1 MRQLFWRIFALTWAA
16 SVTLILAI
24 AWITSNNFENEK
36 IPGLG
41 ITRLESV
48 LNEHLR
54 RANRVLRDDGIVGL
68 KAMLG
73 ESLDF
78 GRVSIWVL
86 DAEHHDLAGRTVP
99 PEVLAATI
107 APVAD
112 AQGLSANRMRLR
124 NLTAADGTHYT
135 AVARFQGSRVLRT
148 LYRHPATFWA
158 HVGIAMAISACIS
171 LLLAAYIT
179 LPLSRIR
186 ASARRVARGDLSAQ
200 VGDLKFGRSAEML
213 ALAHEFDQMT
223 ARLRELVEGQRR
235 LIRDVSHEMRSPLS
249 RLRVALELAR
259 ASISVAPN
267 EPIRGSSEHA
277 ESGARPDSASPN
289 RAAAPSIGERDVL
302 SRGDLRAGPLS
313 GDAATQLDR
322 IEREAERLEEMIAQ
336 AIQLS
341 RMETT
346 TPSKIE
352 DVSLDLLIA
361 DIAGDAAFE
370 AQARP
375 CALHIAQSAPLA
387 VRAEPDLL
395 ASAIENVVR
404 NAVKYT
410 APETT
415 VSIRLDRFDAQARL
429 RVRDCGPGVADGDCV
444 RIFEPYYRTDAARQ
458 RSSGGSGLGLAI
470 AKRAVERQGGR
481 IHATN
486 ADGGGLEVEIL
497 LPLA

>member
-1 MRQLFWRIFALTWAA
+1 MRQLFWRIFALFWAA
-16 SVTLILAI
+16 SVLLILAI

-54 RANRVLRDDGIVGL
+54 NTAHVLRDGGMPAL
-68 KAMLG
+68 RAQLG
-73 ESLDF
+73 EALDF
-78 GRVSIWVL
+78 GRVSIYVL
-86 DAEHHDLAGRTVP
+86 DADKKDVLGRAIPDEVIAASEH
-99 PEVLAATI
+99 
-107 APVAD
+107 PVAD

-124 NLTAADGTHYT
+124 ALTAPDGARYT
-135 AVARFQGSRVLRT
+135 AIARFEGPRMLRL
-148 LYRHPATFWA
+148 LYRHQATFWA

-186 ASARRVARGDLSAQ
+186 ASARRVARGDLSAH

-223 ARLRELVEGQRR
+223 ARLRDLVDGQRR

-259 ASISVAPN
+259 AQV
-267 EPIRGSSEHA
+267 
-277 ESGARPDSASPN
+277 
-289 RAAAPSIGERDVL
+289 
-302 SRGDLRAGPLS
+302 S
-313 GDAATQLDR
+313 GDAGTQLDR

-346 TPSKIE
+346 MPSKV
-352 DVSLDLLIA
+352 DKVALDLLIA
-361 DIAGDAAFE
+361 DVAGDAAFE

-375 CALHIAQSAPLA
+375 CALHIAQSTPLA
-387 VRAEPDLL
+387 VRAEADLL
-395 ASAIENVVR
+395 TSAIENVVR

-410 APETT
+410 SPDTT
-415 VSIRLDRFDAQARL
+415 VSIRLDQVAEQARL
-429 RVRDCGPGVADGDCV
+429 RVRDCGPGVAEGDCV
-444 RIFEPYYRTDAARQ
+444 RIFEPYYRTDTARQ
-458 RSSGGSGLGLAI
+458 RKSGGSGLGLAI

-481 IHATN
+481 IHAAN

>member
-1 MRQLFWRIFALTWAA
+1 MRQLFWRIFALFWAA
-16 SVTLILAI
+16 SVVLIFAI
-24 AWITSNNFENEK
+24 AWVTSNNFENEK

-54 RANRVLRDDGIVGL
+54 KAAHVLRDDGDAGL
-68 KAMLG
+68 RTMIG
-73 ESLDF
+73 QSLDF
-78 GRVSIWVL
+78 GRVSVYVL
-86 DAEHHDLAGRTVP
+86 DAQRRDLLGRTVP
-99 PEVLAATI
+99 PEVLAATLN
-107 APVAD
+107 PVED
-112 AQGLSANRMRLR
+112 TQGLSANRMRLR
-124 NLTAADGTHYT
+124 ELTAADGTHYT
-135 AVARFQGSRVLRT
+135 AVARFEGSRVFRT

-179 LPLSRIR
+179 VPLGRIR

-200 VGDLKFGRSAEML
+200 IGDLKFGRSAEML

-223 ARLRELVEGQRR
+223 VRLRDLVEGQRR

-259 ASISVAPN
+259 ASIG
-267 EPIRGSSEHA
+267 ETSSA
-277 ESGARPDSASPN
+277 QDARNTPA
-289 RAAAPSIGERDVL
+289 RAAVAAQAKPLCDGAEP
-302 SRGDLRAGPLS
+302 GPLS
-313 GDAATQLDR
+313 GDAGTQLDR

-346 TPSKIE
+346 TPSKVE
-352 DVSLDLLIA
+352 QVALDLLIA
-361 DIAGDAAFE
+361 DVAGDAAFE

-387 VRAEPDLL
+387 VRAEADLL

-415 VSIRLDRFDAQARL
+415 VSIRLDQVDAQARL
-429 RVRDCGPGVADGDCV
+429 RVRDCGPGVADADCV
-444 RIFEPYYRTDAARQ
+444 RIFEPYFRTDNARQ
-458 RSSGGSGLGLAI
+458 RKSGGSGLGLAI
-470 AKRAVERQGGR
+470 AKRAIERQGGR
-481 IHATN
+481 IHAAN

>member
-1 MRQLFWRIFALTWAA
+1 MRRLFFSIFALLWAA
-16 SVTLILAI
+16 CMLLIFAI
-24 AWITSNNFENEK
+24 AWITSDNFENEK

-54 RANRVLRDDGIVGL
+54 NAAHTLRDKGL
-68 KAMLG
+68 GGLRDVLAQ
-73 ESLDF
+73 SLDF
-78 GRVSIWVL
+78 GRVSMYVL
-86 DAEHHDLAGRTVP
+86 DAGKNDVLGREVP
-99 PEVLAATI
+99 PAVAAAVDHPLEDT
-107 APVAD
+107 
-112 AQGLSANRMRLR
+112 QGLSANRMRLR
-124 NLTAADGTHYT
+124 NLVAADGTHYV
-135 AVARFQGSRVLRT
+135 AVARFEGPTFLRL
-148 LYRHPATFWA
+148 LYRRRATFWL
-158 HVGIAMAISACIS
+158 HVGIAGLISAGIS

-179 LPLSRIR
+179 VPLSRIR
-186 ASARRVARGDLSAQ
+186 ASARRVARGDLSAH
-200 VGDLKFGRSAEML
+200 VGQLPFGRSAEIV
-213 ALAHEFDQMT
+213 ALASEFDQMT

-259 ASISVAPN
+259 AQV
-267 EPIRGSSEHA
+267 G
-277 ESGARPDSASPN
+277 
-289 RAAAPSIGERDVL
+289 
-302 SRGDLRAGPLS
+302 
-313 GDAATQLDR
+313 GDAVLQLDR

-346 TPSKIE
+346 IPSEVE
-352 DVSLDLLIA
+352 DVALDRLIA
-361 DIAGDAAFE
+361 DVAGDAAFE

-395 ASAIENVVR
+395 TSAIENVVR

-410 APETT
+410 APDTT
-415 VSIRLDRFDAQARL
+415 VSIRLDQLDTQARL
-429 RVRDCGPGVADGDCV
+429 RVRDCGPGVGEADCV

-458 RSSGGSGLGLAI
+458 RRSGGSGLGLAI
-470 AKRAVERQGGR
+470 AKRAIERQGGR
-481 IHATN
+481 IHASN